1 MVSSN
6 LTQSRFSVVQIA
18 GGLILSTGMTLT
30 TASPAFAQQ
39 LTQQLTPSVAEQQS
53 TPTQTATP
61 MLRSSEPE
69 ITATPDF
76 YTLGAGDRI
85 NIDIFNVPEYTG
97 ERQVM
102 VDGSLNLPLVGNLP
116 VKGLTLRQAAE
127 AITLAYRRYLRNPI
141 VTVNLLTARPLRV
154 SVAGQVRRP
163 GSYDVVLT
171 REAGTPG
178 VEPQWPTVS
187 RAIQLAGG
195 IVQSADVGAIQVRRP
210 QRSGEDQVITLNF
223 WKLIG
228 EGDLTQDITLRD
240 GDSIFVPVDADV
252 TPAEVTQLATASI
265 APTSMRVNVVGEVV
279 TPGAVEVPP
288 NTPLNQAILAAGGFN
303 QRRAR
308 TGSVQLVRLNPDG
321 TVSQRRIEVNLAS
334 AVNEQTNP
342 PLRENDVILV
352 GRSGITS
359 FGDVVDSVFGT
370 LGRIFPIFRLFD

>member
-39 LTQQLTPSVAEQQS
+39 LTPSVVEQQS

-61 MLRSSEPE
+61 MLRSSGPE